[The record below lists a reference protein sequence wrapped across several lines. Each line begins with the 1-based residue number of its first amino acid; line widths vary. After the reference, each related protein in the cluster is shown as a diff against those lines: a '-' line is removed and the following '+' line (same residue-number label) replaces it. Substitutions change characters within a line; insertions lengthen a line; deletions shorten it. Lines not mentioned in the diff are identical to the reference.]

1 MLTLSRNSNGQDSV
15 HKVCRVK
22 LKCLGSMKYSN
33 CRSGGLDEK
42 EKSYSKAELYQK
54 SKTKFTALVQQ
65 YFKKERIFS

>member
-1 MLTLSRNSNGQDSV
+1 
-15 HKVCRVK
+15 
-22 LKCLGSMKYSN
+22 MKYSN

-65 YFKKERIFS
+65 YFKKERKFS